1 MPLLQHILIPLIV
14 QTACISTLKKIRGVF
29 LQLRSRQSLS
39 GENDQDEFHEL
50 AFDIKRALFTFEN
63 TSNHA
68 VMRVRWFWL
77 HQLVT
82 CSFWFVSY
90 IAVVLPATQLVM
102 LVTRMEKLCSWS
114 ICGYHQGTVGC
125 HNLTSASFIFT
136 LQEFAQELMLL
147 VDIMGQLHDA
157 EQEAQRYRGPWGW
170 LQKTVSRVAQTIRP
184 IFLRGK
190 REPMRGP
197 SFGTK
202 QGVRKTLR
210 RKFCE
215 SRHLGLDQSSIFF

>member
-1 MPLLQHILIPLIV
+1 MPMLHHILIPLIV
-14 QTACISTLKKIRGVF
+14 QTACISTLKKMRGVF

-39 GENDQDEFHEL
+39 GENDQDDFHEL

-68 VMRVRWFWL
+68 VMRVRLFRM
-77 HQLVT
+77 HHLVT
-82 CSFWFVSY
+82 CSFWFVSH
-90 IAVVLPATQLVM
+90 IAVVLSATQLVTWA
-102 LVTRMEKLCSWS
+102 TRMEKLCSWS
-114 ICGYHQGTVGC
+114 ICGYRWGTIRC

-170 LQKTVSRVAQTIRP
+170 LQKTVNRVAHTIRP

-190 REPMRGP
+190 RESVRGP

-202 QGVRKTLR
+202 QGMRKTLR

-215 SRHLGLDQSSIFF
+215 SRHLGLDQPLILF